1 VEPSAWKEAI
11 VVLGCKGAER
21 YVDLCGSN
29 STIVWVKI
37 MGKKST
43 KIIQVPMEEEL
54 LKRIDTTAG
63 IVAESRAAFIREAC
77 QQRLK
82 SLHAMELDR
91 LYVEGH
97 QSHPEN
103 LDWAEGS
110 AKLLSKRLPKE
121 KW

>member
-1 VEPSAWKEAI
+1 MAKT
-11 VVLGCKGAER
+11 K
-21 YVDLCGSN
+21 SN
-29 STIVWVKI
+29 
-37 MGKKST
+37 

-54 LKRIDTTAG
+54 LRRIDATAG

-82 SLHAMELDR
+82 SLRAKELDR
-91 LYVEGH
+91 LYIEGH
-97 QSHPEN
+97 KSRPEN
-103 LDWAEGS
+103 LDWAQSS

>member
-1 VEPSAWKEAI
+1 MWNRLSNM
-11 VVLGCKGAER
+11 
-21 YVDLCGSN
+21 VD
-29 STIVWVKI
+29 KI
-37 MGKKST
+37 MAKSRND

-54 LKRIDTTAG
+54 LKQIDATAG

-82 SLHAMELDR
+82 SLRAKELDR
-91 LYVEGH
+91 LYIDGH
-97 QSHPEN
+97 QSHPED
-103 LDWAEGS
+103 LDWAESS

>member
-1 VEPSAWKEAI
+1 MA
-11 VVLGCKGAER
+11 KGKA
-21 YVDLCGSN
+21 N
-29 STIVWVKI
+29 
-37 MGKKST
+37 

-54 LKRIDTTAG
+54 LKRIDATAG

-77 QQRLK
+77 EQRLK
-82 SLHAMELDR
+82 NLRAKELDR
-91 LYVEGH
+91 LYIEGH

-103 LDWAEGS
+103 LDWARSS

>member
-1 VEPSAWKEAI
+1 MA
-11 VVLGCKGAER
+11 KGKA
-21 YVDLCGSN
+21 N
-29 STIVWVKI
+29 
-37 MGKKST
+37 

-54 LKRIDTTAG
+54 LKRIDATAG

-77 QQRLK
+77 EQRLK
-82 SLHAMELDR
+82 NLRAKELDQ
-91 LYVEGH
+91 LYIEGH

-103 LDWAEGS
+103 LDWARSS